1 MTTEQKQNL
10 TVDNIYI
17 FLITAQFLLDF
28 ADDKMIHS
36 GWAVQDFKSSL
47 KTTLKKLIKLT
58 SIPFNE
64 FKNKATSEIVEQQFT
79 GSLLAEQNMRL
90 ALKFDQLNKEEQF
103 RFQMQYENLLSQ
115 FNIVL

>member
-1 MTTEQKQNL
+1 MTPEQKQ
-10 TVDNIYI
+10 
-17 FLITAQFLLDF
+17 
-28 ADDKMIHS
+28 
-36 GWAVQDFKSSL
+36 SL
-47 KTTLKKLIKLT
+47 KTTISKLEKLT
-58 SIPFNE
+58 SIPFME
-64 FKNKATSEIVEQQFT
+64 FKDKATSEIVDQQFT